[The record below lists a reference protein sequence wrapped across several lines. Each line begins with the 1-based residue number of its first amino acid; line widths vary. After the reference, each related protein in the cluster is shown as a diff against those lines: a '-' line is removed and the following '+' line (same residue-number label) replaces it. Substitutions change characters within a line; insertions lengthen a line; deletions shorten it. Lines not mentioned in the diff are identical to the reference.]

1 MAPKGVASKEGGP
14 FNDELEL
21 PPLPPPPPPLLP
33 LVVTLDP
40 VFPPPE
46 VVDWGG

>member
-21 PPLPPPPPPLLP
+21 PPLPPPPLLP

>member
-21 PPLPPPPPPLLP
+21 PPLPPPPPLLP